1 MNELR
6 TPLKRVRHLGSAK
19 EGLHHWWMQR
29 LTSIAL
35 VPLSIWFVYAVMNVL
50 SGADRVD
57 VSDWFTSPFVSLF
70 MLAFILVSLLHVKL
84 GLQVIIEDY
93 VHKECCKITLLLLN
107 SFGCIALA
115 AIALISLCKL
125 HFFGI

>member
-1 MNELR
+1 MNDLR
-6 TPLKRVRHLGSAK
+6 APLKRVRHLGSAK
-19 EGLHHWWMQR
+19 AGLHHWWMQR

-50 SGADRVD
+50 SGADRAD
-57 VSDWFTSPFVSLF
+57 VSDWFASPFVALF
-70 MLAFILVSLLHVKL
+70 MLAFILVALLHVKL
-84 GLQVIIEDY
+84 GQQVIIEDY
-93 VHKECCKITLLLLN
+93 VHKECWKLTLLLLN

-115 AIALISLCKL
+115 AAALISLCKL